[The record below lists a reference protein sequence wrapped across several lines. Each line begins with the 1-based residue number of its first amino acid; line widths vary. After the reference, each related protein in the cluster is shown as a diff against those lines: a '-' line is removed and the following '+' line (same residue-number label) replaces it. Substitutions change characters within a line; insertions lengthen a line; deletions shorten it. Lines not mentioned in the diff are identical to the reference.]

1 MVRKMSQYALLL
13 SILLGAIMVITAAGC
28 GGGEGVRTGA
38 VAGWV
43 YADGDGNVIISADD
57 VPPEGFEPVEN
68 AIVSIEGH
76 PNLTTTTDANGRY
89 IITCVPSGSRVIV
102 VEVDGEDFQFT
113 VVVSPG
119 EVTIGGGHIEGGGGL

>member
-1 MVRKMSQYALLL
+1 MVRKLSRYALLL
-13 SILLGAIMVITAAGC
+13 SILAGALMVLAATGC

-43 YADGDGNVIISADD
+43 YADGDGDVIISADA
-57 VPPEGFEPVEN
+57 VPPDGYEPVEN

-89 IITCVPSGSRVIV
+89 VITCIPSGTRVIV
-102 VEVDGEDFQFT
+102 VEIDGVDVRFT

>member
-1 MVRKMSQYALLL
+1 MVRKMSQFALLL
-13 SILLGAIMVITAAGC
+13 TILVGAIMMITVAGC
-28 GGGEGVRTGA
+28 GGGEGVTTGA

-43 YADGDGNVIISADD
+43 YTDGEGNIIISGSA

-68 AIVSIEGH
+68 AIVSIGGY

-89 IITCVPSGSRVIV
+89 VITCIPSGTRDII
-102 VEVDGEDFQFT
+102 VEVDGIDTQFT
-113 VVVSPG
+113 VIVSPG